1 MVTTRNTPASPSR
14 AASAARQAPIRVGI
28 GGWTFPPWR
37 NGVFYP
43 ADLPQSRELEY
54 AASKLTAI
62 EVNGTFYGSQKPT
75 TFAVWAEQVPDD
87 FIFSLKGPRYATHR
101 RNLGEAGE
109 SVQRFMDSGIA
120 ELGDK
125 LGPLL
130 WQLPATK
137 PFDAQELEAFFA
149 LLPEQVQ
156 GRELSHVLDARHPS
170 FACGAYVRL
179 ARKHGI
185 ATVYTDSEEYPNIA
199 DRTSDIVYARLMQA
213 SDRYANGYAP
223 AALTRWHER
232 ALEWARGE
240 APADL
245 ARLVPTAPRGRVR
258 QVFVYFI
265 NGEKARAPRAAQAL
279 LGRLRG

>member
-1 MVTTRNTPASPSR
+1 MVTTRKTPSSSSR
-14 AASAARQAPIRVGI
+14 AASAARQAPVRVGI

-37 NGVFYP
+37 DGMFYP

-62 EVNGTFYGSQKPT
+62 EVNGTFYGSQKPA
-75 TFAVWAEQVPDD
+75 TFAAWAGQVPDD
-87 FIFSLKGPRYATHR
+87 FIFSLKAPRYATHR
-101 RNLGEAGE
+101 RNLGEAGD

-120 ELGDK
+120 ELGGK

-130 WQLPATK
+130 WQLPPTK
-137 PFDAQELEAFFA
+137 AFDAEELEAFFG
-149 LLPEQVQ
+149 LLPAQVQ
-156 GRELSHVLDARHPS
+156 GRDLSHVLDARHPS

-185 ATVYTDSEEYPNIA
+185 ATVYTDSPDYPNIA
-199 DRTSDIVYARLMQA
+199 DRTSDIVYARLMR
-213 SDRYANGYAP
+213 SSERYANGYAP
-223 AALTRWHER
+223 AALAQWRER
-232 ALEWARGE
+232 AWGWARGE

-245 ARLVPTAPRGRVR
+245 ARVVPTAPRGRVR

-265 NGEKARAPRAAQAL
+265 NGDKARAPRAAQAL

>member
-1 MVTTRNTPASPSR
+1 MVTTRKTPSSASR
-14 AASAARQAPIRVGI
+14 ATPAARQATVRVGI

-37 NGVFYP
+37 DGVFYP

-62 EVNGTFYGSQKPT
+62 EVNGTFYGSQKPA
-75 TFAVWAEQVPDD
+75 TFAAWAAQVPDD
-87 FIFSLKGPRYATHR
+87 FIFSLKAPRYATHR

-120 ELGDK
+120 ELGGK

-130 WQLPATK
+130 WQLPPTK
-137 PFDAQELEAFFA
+137 AFDAQELEAFFA

-185 ATVYTDSEEYPNIA
+185 ATVFTDSPDYPNIA
-199 DRTSDIVYARLMQA
+199 DRTSDIVYARLMQ
-213 SDRYANGYAP
+213 SSERYANGYAP
-223 AALTRWHER
+223 AALAQWQER
-232 ALEWARGE
+232 VLGWARGE

-245 ARLVPTAPRGRVR
+245 ARVVPTAPRGRVR

-265 NGEKARAPRAAQAL
+265 NGDKARAPRAAQAL